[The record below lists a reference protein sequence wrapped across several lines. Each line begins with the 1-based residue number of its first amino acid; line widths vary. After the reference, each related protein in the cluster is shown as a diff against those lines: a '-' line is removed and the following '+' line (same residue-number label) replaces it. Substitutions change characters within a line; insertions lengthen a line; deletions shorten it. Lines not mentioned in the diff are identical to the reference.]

1 VIKQT
6 SIKLQL
12 QKMASKNI
20 IHKCIKTTTITT
32 ACRTSIMPTVI
43 KRIFTGV
50 TPDSAEFTKQNL
62 WNK

>member
-1 VIKQT
+1 
-6 SIKLQL
+6 
-12 QKMASKNI
+12 MASKNI